1 MYHLQYERIIK
12 VLEFPTGVQVMFPLS
27 LFRRGVP
34 PATFNRLEKIGI
46 LKCIKNAPT
55 QNLHEGDT
63 IFLLTKLFHLGGFY
77 KAGCTA
83 VSYLIAKYS
92 IVTTVCIA
100 FSIVLTKC

>member
-12 VLEFPTGVQVMFPLS
+12 VLEFPTGVQMMFPVS

-63 IFLLTKLFHLGGFY
+63 IFFAYKIISFGLFL
-77 KAGCTA
+77 
-83 VSYLIAKYS
+83 
-92 IVTTVCIA
+92 
-100 FSIVLTKC
+100 